1 MNDVAR
7 IPGCSGLKN
16 QDGGFLVRNG
26 SVLHTMGHDDEL
38 ARMHLDDAVPEF
50 HPKLADDAEE

>member
-7 IPGCSGLKN
+7 IPGRGGLKN

-26 SVLHTMGHDDEL
+26 SMFHATGHDDEL
-38 ARMHLDDAVPEF
+38 AGI
-50 HPKLADDAEE
+50 